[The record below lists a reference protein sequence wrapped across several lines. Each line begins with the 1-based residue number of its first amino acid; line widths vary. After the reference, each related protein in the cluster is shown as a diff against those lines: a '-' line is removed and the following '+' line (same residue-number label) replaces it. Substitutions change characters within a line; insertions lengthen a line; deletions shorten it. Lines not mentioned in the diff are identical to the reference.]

1 MYRRRE
7 MGSDTRWQLLPILL
21 SLRDRL
27 GFRPRGDR
35 GRADLH
41 SGAHAPVALA
51 AATISESLEAITAS
65 RSWAAC

>member
-1 MYRRRE
+1 MYRHRE
-7 MGSDTRWQLLPILL
+7 MSSDTHCQLLPKWL

-27 GFRPRGDR
+27 GLRPRGDR

-65 RSWAAC
+65 RSCAAC